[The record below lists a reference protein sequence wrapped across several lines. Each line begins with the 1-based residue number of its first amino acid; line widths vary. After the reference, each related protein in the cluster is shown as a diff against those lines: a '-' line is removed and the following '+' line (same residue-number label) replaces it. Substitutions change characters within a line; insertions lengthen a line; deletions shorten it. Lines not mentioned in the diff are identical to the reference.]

1 MLELGLS
8 PRGSLA
14 LSRMAQARAYLMER
28 DFVIPNDV
36 VSVFT
41 SVAVHRVRINSK
53 AKMNQ
58 KTGEEVLEQLLGE
71 VHKPSPEKG
80 IS

>member
-1 MLELGLS
+1 
-8 PRGSLA
+8 
-14 LSRMAQARAYLMER
+14 MAQARAYLMER

-36 VSVFT
+36 ASVFS
-41 SVAVHRVRINSK
+41 SVAAHRVRISSK

-58 KTGEEVLEQLLGE
+58 KTGEEVLEQLLEE
-71 VHKPSPEKG
+71 VIKPSPEKG